1 MEKIVPHFWFDTE
14 AKEAVDFYMSL
25 FEDSEM
31 LVVQELE
38 DTPSGENT
46 VAYEFNLAGHHFAAL
61 NGGPLF
67 KINPSISMTV
77 LGDTKEEIQT
87 LWDQLI
93 DGGKELM
100 PLQKY
105 DFSEFYGWV
114 EDRYGLTWQLISSE
128 GMEYEQKIIPSLLFS
143 GEVTGKA
150 REAITYYTDLF
161 QGGKIHDVYEYEK
174 DQANNAKAEI
184 AHATFEIMDMEMI
197 ATDNGEEVDYEFNE
211 AVSLMIMCVTQA
223 EIDYYWEELSA
234 VPEAEQC
241 GWLKDKFGV
250 SWQIVPANLSELL
263 STGTRKQI
271 NAVTEEFL
279 QMKKINMEKLERIW
293 ESTAE
298 VE

>member
-1 MEKIVPHFWFDTE
+1 MGKIVPHFWFDNN

-38 DTPSGENT
+38 DTPSGDDT
-46 VAYEFNLAGHHFAAL
+46 IAYEFNLAGQHFAAL

-67 KINPSISMTV
+67 KINPSISLTV
-77 LGDTKEEIQT
+77 LGDTNDEIQR

-114 EDRYGLTWQLISSE
+114 EDKYGLSWQLISSE
-128 GMEYEQKIIPSLLFS
+128 GIEYKQKIIPSLMFS
-143 GEVTGKA
+143 GPATGKA
-150 REAITYYTDLF
+150 REAITYYTNLF
-161 QGGKIHDVYEYEK
+161 QDGAVGDISEYERG
-174 DQANNAKAEI
+174 QAEIPKAEI
-184 AHATFEIMDMEMI
+184 AHATFEIMDLEFII
-197 ATDNGEEVDYEFNE
+197 ADNGVEVDYSFNE

-223 EIDYYWEELSA
+223 EIDYYWEKLSA
-234 VPEAEQC
+234 DPTAEQC
-241 GWLKDKFGV
+241 GWLKDKFGL
-250 SWQIVPANLSELL
+250 SWQVVPMNLSELL

-271 NAVTEEFL
+271 NAVTQAFL
-279 QMKKINMEKLERIW
+279 PMKKIEIEKLERVW
-293 ESTAE
+293 TNAAE
-298 VE
+298 

>member
-38 DTPSGENT
+38 GTPSGENT
-46 VAYEFNLAGHHFAAL
+46 EAYEFKLAGQRFAAL

-77 LGDTKEEIQT
+77 LGDTKEEIQK
-87 LWDQLI
+87 LWDQFI

-105 DFSEFYGWV
+105 GFSEFYGWV
-114 EDRYGLTWQLISSE
+114 EDRYGLTWQLISAE
-128 GMEYEQKIIPSLLFS
+128 GMVYDQKIIPSLMFS
-143 GEVTGKA
+143 GTVNGKA
-150 REAITYYTDLF
+150 REAVTYYTELF
-161 QGGKIHDVYEYEK
+161 QDGEILDIHEYEEG
-174 DQANNAKAEI
+174 QANTSQAET
-184 AHATFEIMDMEMI
+184 AHAFFKLMDMELI
-197 ATDNGEEVDYEFNE
+197 AADNGEEVDYNFNE
-211 AVSLMIMCVTQA
+211 AVSLMVMCVTQA
-223 EIDYYWEELSA
+223 QMDYYWENLSA
-234 VPEAEQC
+234 DPKAEQC

-250 SWQIVPANLSELL
+250 SWQIVPMNFSELL

-271 NAVTEEFL
+271 NAVTQAFL
-279 QMKKINMEKLERIW
+279 PMKKIDIEKLERVW
-293 ESTAE
+293 TSAAE
-298 VE
+298 